1 MGLPFQPWLKR
12 TKCRPRQAGRSGRD
26 VEVATRGLQAAQEEL
41 KGQVRCRRGRQREE
55 RRGERLASCRGR
67 RGGPGGAGPGARRG
81 NKEPPRGPRGPG
93 GRQEGQ
99 GEGWPGKE
107 GAGKTG
113 RGAAKSGRGGGVQ
126 GRRLGVDGV
135 RPGRGRGEGVRV
147 RPERGRIGGVGW
159 AQERGGVAGWGV
171 PQRRGRGAA
180 RGRGGPVWLQRF
192 YAPNQAPELSA
203 FAEPLSEAQESPQP
217 PRVQQEECPLLS
229 PPFQTSQHSHS
240 CKMSNKETA
249 TLTVM
254 PVAPGAEQ
262 YGGSPV
268 ALDCP
273 RVSCS
278 FPSALGLV
286 ALGKQKQFLHGHPEL
301 KTGWWF

>member
-1 MGLPFQPWLKR
+1 MCP
-12 TKCRPRQAGRSGRD
+12 
-26 VEVATRGLQAAQEEL
+26 
-41 KGQVRCRRGRQREE
+41 
-55 RRGERLASCRGR
+55 
-67 RGGPGGAGPGARRG
+67 
-81 NKEPPRGPRGPG
+81 
-93 GRQEGQ
+93 
-99 GEGWPGKE
+99 
-107 GAGKTG
+107 
-113 RGAAKSGRGGGVQ
+113 RGGG
-126 GRRLGVDGV
+126 GA
-135 RPGRGRGEGVRV
+135 RPGGGEVRSGYSDFMHLI
-147 RPERGRIGGVGW
+147 RP
-159 AQERGGVAGWGV
+159 
-171 PQRRGRGAA
+171 
-180 RGRGGPVWLQRF
+180 
-192 YAPNQAPELSA
+192 PELSA

-286 ALGKQKQFLHGHPEL
+286 VALGKQKQFLHGHPEL